1 MKLRAGNHLK
11 AAFILTA
18 VCTTTSLIGVAAHAQ
33 KSAPPPD
40 ALQSDPKTHGMM
52 QGFPPPPDKIIR
64 FGDGSS
70 SRFPNTRWAF
80 SHIRELVP
88 TANVSRGEGPVA
100 PLPRFERDLGSIKI
114 TTLDG
119 KPITFTEALA
129 LTYTDGILVLHKGKI
144 VFEKYFGE
152 GAAQRPHV
160 AFSVTKSFVGTL
172 AAMLAAEG
180 KLDPEAAVT
189 KYVPELKDTAY
200 GDATVRQVMDMTIG
214 VKFSENYAD
223 PKAEVFDYARAGG
236 MMPARPDYAGPK
248 NFFEFLVT
256 LQKEG
261 EHGKAFAYKTANA
274 EVLAWIIKRAS
285 GQSMADLL
293 SSSIW
298 SKLGAENDAYFMVDS
313 IGTESGGGGLNTT
326 LRDLARFGE
335 MMRNRGRFNGKQIIP
350 AAAVADI
357 EKGGNKDDFVK
368 AGYTLLK
375 GWSYRD
381 MWWVTHNEHDAYMAR
396 GIYGQSIWVDP
407 KAEMV
412 IVRYASHPMAGNA
425 ANDPVTLPAY
435 MSVADALML
444 MK

>member
-1 MKLRAGNHLK
+1 MKLRVGNRLKKAFLHLTVFGAAASFIVVAVK
-11 AAFILTA
+11 AQTP
-18 VCTTTSLIGVAAHAQ
+18 
-33 KSAPPPD
+33 APPPD
-40 ALQSDPKTHGMM
+40 AVQSDPKARKMM
-52 QGFPPPPDKIIR
+52 QGFPPPPDRIIR

-70 SRFPNTRWAF
+70 SGFPNTRWAF

-100 PLPRFERDLGSIKI
+100 PLPRSERDLGPIKI

-119 KPITFTEALA
+119 KPITFAEALA

-160 AFSVTKSFVGTL
+160 AFSVTKSFVGAL

-189 KYVPELKDTAY
+189 KYVPELKNSAY

-214 VKFSENYAD
+214 VRFSENYAD

-261 EHGKAFAYKTANA
+261 EHGKAFAYKTSNA

-313 IGTESGGGGLNTT
+313 IGTESGGGGLNAT

-357 EKGGNKDDFVK
+357 ERGGNKDDFVK
-368 AGYTLLK
+368 ANYTLLK

-381 MWWVTHNEHDAYMAR
+381 MWWVTHNDHNAYMAR
-396 GIYGQSIWVDP
+396 GIHGQSIWVDP

-435 MSVADALML
+435 MAVANALM
-444 MK
+444 K